1 MLSIIIVNYNGLRF
15 LQDCLSSIER
25 FVDTP
30 HEVIIVD
37 NASSDKSVEF
47 IAKNFPCVRLVA
59 SPENLGFSGGNNLG
73 AKKAVGD
80 LILLLN
86 NDTRLLTPL
95 SKAVAEFERDER
107 IGALSCRMYF
117 NDMRFQPSWGYE
129 HLPLRVILTWSG
141 LSRFTSSKMFC
152 EVEMSESFYQTRQ
165 NVDWATGAFLMT
177 RKKLWDSLN
186 GLDEKYFMYVEDA
199 DFCKRVRMSGYN
211 VVYTP
216 EVEIV
221 HYRGGGRAWGGAGAL
236 VSQMSSYIVYTDKFH
251 GVLQTLLLRAA
262 LAPIMA
268 MRSIAYAVLSVVA
281 PSGDMKEKRT
291 AFFKAALRL
300 VGIC

>member
-1 MLSIIIVNYNGLRF
+1 MLSIVIVNYNGLRF
-15 LQDCLSSIER
+15 LQGCLTSIER
-25 FVDTP
+25 FADTP

-37 NASSDKSVEF
+37 NASSDGSVEF
-47 IAKNFPCVRLVA
+47 IEKNLPGVRLVS

-73 AKKAVGD
+73 AKKAAGD
-80 LILLLN
+80 LLLLLN

-95 SKAVAEFERDER
+95 SKAVAEFEGDER
-107 IGALSCRMYF
+107 LGALSCRMYF

-141 LSRFTSSKMFC
+141 LSRFTSSSMFREIELNEC
-152 EVEMSESFYQTRQ
+152 SYSSRR

-177 RKKLWDSLN
+177 IKKLWDELG

-199 DFCKRVRMSGYN
+199 DFCKRVRMSGYS

-221 HYRGGGRAWGGAGAL
+221 HYRGGGKAWGGERAL
-236 VSQMSSYIVYTDKFH
+236 LSQMSSYIVYTDKFH
-251 GVLQTLLLRAA
+251 GALQTFILRATLA
-262 LAPIMA
+262 LIMA
-268 MRSIAYAVLSVVA
+268 MRSVAYAVLSIA
-281 PSGDMKEKRT
+281 LPSGDLREKRR

-300 VGIC
+300 AGIC

>member
-1 MLSIIIVNYNGLRF
+1 MLSLIIVNYNGLRF
-15 LQDCLSSIER
+15 LQGCLASIER

-37 NASSDKSVEF
+37 NASSDGSAEF
-47 IAKNFPCVRLVA
+47 IKKNFPGVRLVA

-73 AKKAVGD
+73 AKKAAGD
-80 LILLLN
+80 LLLLLN

-95 SKAVAEFERDER
+95 SKAVQEFEKDER

-141 LSRFTSSKMFC
+141 LSRFTSSKMFR
-152 EVEMSESFYQTRQ
+152 EVEMSESFYQARQ

-177 RKKLWDSLN
+177 RKKLWDALG

-199 DFCKRVRMSGYN
+199 DFCKRARMSGYG

-221 HYRGGGRAWGGAGAL
+221 HYRGGGRAWGGERAL
-236 VSQMSSYIVYTDKFH
+236 VNQMSSYVVYTRKFH
-251 GVLQTLLLRAA
+251 GALQTLLLRAT

-268 MRSIAYAVLSVVA
+268 LRSIAYAVLSIIKR
-281 PSGDMKEKRT
+281 SGDLREKRR

-300 VGIC
+300 AGLC